1 MSKRW
6 LGISTHFSSNSYL
19 FNFKKIFEMLFS
31 SFINSPLKCL
41 FMILF
46 LIGATYVCY
55 LWSAKLNE
63 INNPVF
69 VINYA
74 SIDNPFNE
82 LRCRRLKYT
91 QVGHVKTPN
100 KALFWPQIQYK
111 YTLSQSID
119 FISPN
124 SSLKNFIPQ
133 QIFGSFYTKYNA
145 TKINSYAVSSNS
157 LRYIIDK
164 KNHTINYTTPIIWS
178 PLGCLPS
185 LSSAIIIPYRKR
197 EQHLRVL
204 TDHLHGFLRH
214 QRIPYTIFIIEQT
227 GETKFN
233 RGALLNAGFLE
244 VSKFKEYDCFILHD
258 VDKLPED
265 DRIIYTCGPNP
276 THLSASL
283 STFNY
288 KLIYQRFFG
297 GVVTFTRDQY
307 LKINGFSNLY
317 EGWGGED
324 DDLLL
329 RVEQSG
335 YNLSRINLLIGRYYA
350 MSHKTDELNEENP
363 DRSAVARHH
372 LDTGHE
378 VDILKSFRVINK
390 QSNSNLLKFAEAI
403 AIKRLKPDLCIQKE
417 TIINLSLPW

>member
-6 LGISTHFSSNSYL
+6 LGICTHFSSNSYL

-63 INNPVF
+63 TNNPVF

-350 MSHKTDELNEENP
+350 MSHKTDELNEKNL
-363 DRSAVARHH
+363 DRFKLLETSERRFKSDG
-372 LDTGHE
+372 LNS
-378 VDILKSFRVINK
+378 LKYNVT
-390 QSNSNLLKFAEAI
+390 QSKSMYNGLLYWI
-403 AIKRLKPDLCIQKE
+403 SIYIHPNNQ
-417 TIINLSLPW
+417 N

>member
-1 MSKRW
+1 
-6 LGISTHFSSNSYL
+6 
-19 FNFKKIFEMLFS
+19 MLFS

-41 FMILF
+41 FTILF

-55 LWSAKLNE
+55 LWSAKLHE

-119 FISPN
+119 FISP
-124 SSLKNFIPQ
+124 
-133 QIFGSFYTKYNA
+133 
-145 TKINSYAVSSNS
+145 NSYAVSSNS

-350 MSHKTDELNEENP
+350 MSHKTDELNEQNP
-363 DRSAVARHH
+363 DRCVVNKFYFWVYIYIIDFFVVA
-372 LDTGHE
+372 DSVMFSE
-378 VDILKSFRVINK
+378 SY
-390 QSNSNLLKFAEAI
+390 S
-403 AIKRLKPDLCIQKE
+403 
-417 TIINLSLPW
+417 

>member
-1 MSKRW
+1 
-6 LGISTHFSSNSYL
+6 
-19 FNFKKIFEMLFS
+19 MLFTS
-31 SFINSPLKCL
+31 LINSPSKCL
-41 FMILF
+41 LIVLF
-46 LIGATYVCY
+46 LIGTTYVFY
-55 LWSAKLNE
+55 LWSGKFKE
-63 INNPVF
+63 TNNPVF

-74 SIDNPFNE
+74 SIDNPFSE
-82 LRCRRLKYT
+82 LRCNRLKYT

-100 KALFWPQIQYK
+100 KVLFWPQIQYK
-111 YTLSQSID
+111 YTLPQSVD
-119 FISPN
+119 FITPY
-124 SSLKNFIPQ
+124 SSVKNFNPQ
-133 QIFGSFYTKYNA
+133 QVFGSFYTKYNA
-145 TKINSYAVSSNS
+145 TKISSYIESNNN
-157 LRYIIDK
+157 LRHNIDK
-164 KNHTINYTTPIIWS
+164 KNNTINYTTPIIWS
-178 PLGCLPS
+178 PLGCSPS

-197 EQHLRVL
+197 IQHLRVL

-214 QRIPYTIFIIEQT
+214 QRIPYTIFIIEQI
-227 GETKFN
+227 GERKFN

-288 KLIYQRFFG
+288 KLIYERFFG

-335 YNLSRINLLIGRYYA
+335 YNLSRINELIGRYYA
-350 MSHKTDELNEENP
+350 LSHNTDELNEKNP
-363 DRSAVARHH
+363 ERF
-372 LDTGHE
+372 
-378 VDILKSFRVINK
+378 K
-390 QSNSNLLKFAEAI
+390 LLKTSESRF
-403 AIKRLKPDLCIQKE
+403 KSDGLNSLKYTVTQSKSMYNGLIYWISIDIHPK
-417 TIINLSLPW
+417 NS

>member
-6 LGISTHFSSNSYL
+6 LGICTHCSSNSYL

-63 INNPVF
+63 TNNPVF

-119 FISPN
+119 FISPD

-133 QIFGSFYTKYNA
+133 QIFGSLYTKYNA
-145 TKINSYAVSSNS
+145 TKINGYAASSNS

-164 KNHTINYTTPIIWS
+164 KNHTINYTLPIIWS

-363 DRSAVARHH
+363 DRFKLLNTSERRFKSDG
-372 LDTGHE
+372 LNS
-378 VDILKSFRVINK
+378 LKYNVT
-390 QSNSNLLKFAEAI
+390 QSKSMYNGLLYWI
-403 AIKRLKPDLCIQKE
+403 SIYIHPNNQ
-417 TIINLSLPW
+417 N

>member
-1 MSKRW
+1 MHNNKDIDFQHDAEVKVNAIGS
-6 LGISTHFSSNSYL
+6 
-19 FNFKKIFEMLFS
+19 FKFY
-31 SFINSPLKCL
+31 N
-41 FMILF
+41 
-46 LIGATYVCY
+46 
-55 LWSAKLNE
+55 LN
-63 INNPVF
+63 
-69 VINYA
+69 
-74 SIDNPFNE
+74 
-82 LRCRRLKYT
+82 
-91 QVGHVKTPN
+91 VGHVKTPS

-119 FISPN
+119 FISPD

-133 QIFGSFYTKYNA
+133 QIFGSLYTKYNA
-145 TKINSYAVSSNS
+145 TKINSYAESSNS
-157 LRYIIDK
+157 LRYVIDK
-164 KNHTINYTTPIIWS
+164 KNHTINYTLPIIWS

-288 KLIYQRFFG
+288 NRPQEDGERES
-297 GVVTFTRDQY
+297 VV
-307 LKINGFSNLY
+307 S
-317 EGWGGED
+317 
-324 DDLLL
+324 
-329 RVEQSG
+329 RVRIQSS
-335 YNLSRINLLIGRYYA
+335 LA
-350 MSHKTDELNEENP
+350 MHQ
-363 DRSAVARHH
+363 SAVLHAP
-372 LDTGHE
+372 LAIDLP
-378 VDILKSFRVINK
+378 ILVFTPASGLPPSSIMLLTRYVKDSTYVRAFPSCVTEFVSSVVCLRNSFIP
-390 QSNSNLLKFAEAI
+390 SCML
-403 AIKRLKPDLCIQKE
+403 RLTATEDAATLVVL
-417 TIINLSLPW
+417 T

>member
-6 LGISTHFSSNSYL
+6 LGIFTHFSSNSYL

-31 SFINSPLKCL
+31 SLINSPLKCL

-63 INNPVF
+63 TNNPAF
-69 VINYA
+69 IINYA

-111 YTLSQSID
+111 YALSQPID

-124 SSLKNFIPQ
+124 SSLENFIPQ

-145 TKINSYAVSSNS
+145 TKINSYAVSSNN

-227 GETKFN
+227 GERKFN

-307 LKINGFSNLY
+307 FKINGFSNLY

-350 MSHKTDELNEENP
+350 MSHKTDELNEINP
-363 DRSAVARHH
+363 NRFKLLETSERRFKSDGLNSLKYNVTQSKSMYNG
-372 LDTGHE
+372 LLYWISI
-378 VDILKSFRVINK
+378 DIHPNNQR
-390 QSNSNLLKFAEAI
+390 
-403 AIKRLKPDLCIQKE
+403 
-417 TIINLSLPW
+417 

>member
-1 MSKRW
+1 MHNNKDIDFQHDAEVKVNAIGS
-6 LGISTHFSSNSYL
+6 
-19 FNFKKIFEMLFS
+19 FKFY
-31 SFINSPLKCL
+31 N
-41 FMILF
+41 
-46 LIGATYVCY
+46 
-55 LWSAKLNE
+55 LN
-63 INNPVF
+63 
-69 VINYA
+69 
-74 SIDNPFNE
+74 
-82 LRCRRLKYT
+82 
-91 QVGHVKTPN
+91 VGHVKTPN

-288 KLIYQRFFG
+288 KRDEFKVKSVRNVATLQVDGWDAVRLIQILDCIKLIDQSGCTLHSSTQPTESTFWHTVNCCSLF
-297 GVVTFTRDQY
+297 TFTV
-307 LKINGFSNLY
+307 N
-317 EGWGGED
+317 
-324 DDLLL
+324 
-329 RVEQSG
+329 
-335 YNLSRINLLIGRYYA
+335 
-350 MSHKTDELNEENP
+350 
-363 DRSAVARHH
+363 
-372 LDTGHE
+372 
-378 VDILKSFRVINK
+378 
-390 QSNSNLLKFAEAI
+390 
-403 AIKRLKPDLCIQKE
+403 
-417 TIINLSLPW
+417 